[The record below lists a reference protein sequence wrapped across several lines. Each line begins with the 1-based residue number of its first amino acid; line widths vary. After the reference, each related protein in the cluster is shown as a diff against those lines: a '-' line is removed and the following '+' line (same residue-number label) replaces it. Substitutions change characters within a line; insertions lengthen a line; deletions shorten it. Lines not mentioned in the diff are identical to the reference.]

1 MSYINKNKPKIV
13 EGELR
18 IKELSHYLE
27 SLKLEKNVWL
37 SEDATGITA
46 KVEFDLNTNQ
56 MVGLVLPIDTRTGMP
71 KPFSYLA
78 RNEEEIFKNME
89 REKSNYVYIVMAQ
102 PLVQGVPPFI
112 LQLYGTDSKFKTQDV
127 LFRWRHTV
135 DELNK

>member
-1 MSYINKNKPKIV
+1 MSYINKNKSKII

-27 SLKLEKNVWL
+27 TLKLEKNVWL

-46 KVEFDLNTNQ
+46 KVEFDPNTNQ
-56 MVGLVLPIDTRTGMP
+56 MVGLVLPTDTRTGMP
-71 KPFSYLA
+71 KSFSFLA
-78 RNEEEIFKNME
+78 RNEQEILKNMKH
-89 REKSNYVYIVMAQ
+89 EKSNYVYIVMAQ

-127 LFRWRHTV
+127 LLRWRHTV
-135 DELNK
+135 AELNK